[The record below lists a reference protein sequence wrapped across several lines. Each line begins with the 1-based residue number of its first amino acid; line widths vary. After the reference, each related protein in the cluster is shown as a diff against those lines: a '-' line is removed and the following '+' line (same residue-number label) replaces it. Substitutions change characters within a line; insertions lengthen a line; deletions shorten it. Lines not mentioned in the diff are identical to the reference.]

1 MTTSTL
7 LDAAAKE
14 ALLMDALRAWPQ
26 VMVAFSAGVDSTYL
40 LDVAH
45 AVHGEQVTAVTADS
59 PSLARTSLHEAES
72 FCRERGIRHL
82 VVPTDEFEQEQYL
95 ANNGRRCYHCKA
107 ALMRAMNSLAQATRA
122 SRGDSGVTA
131 LLIGAIADDLG
142 DYRPGMQAAQ
152 EAGARWPLADLG
164 FTKVDVRERS
174 RARNLPTWNRAAEPC
189 LSSRVPYGE
198 RVTVAGLRM
207 IEQAEA
213 VLKSLG
219 FPVCRARH
227 HQIGNGTGFLC
238 RIEVPQSD
246 LTRLVAL
253 HEKVVPA
260 IRTLGYAQVTIDLT
274 GFTSGGFNALLP
286 QSSDN
291 PAQRSQNQDSLSA
304 PPGRDA
310 VVSGLRPEP
319 HVLRAEKSSC
329 DK

>member
-1 MTTSTL
+1 MPTATL
-7 LDAAAKE
+7 TDAATKE
-14 ALLMDALRAWPQ
+14 ARLIDTLRAWPQ

-45 AVHGEQVTAVTADS
+45 AVHGERVTAVTADS

-95 ANNGRRCYHCKA
+95 ANDGRRCYHCKA
-107 ALMRAMNSLAQATRA
+107 ALMRAMNGLAKATRA
-122 SRGDSGVTA
+122 DRADAGETA

-142 DYRPGMQAAQ
+142 DYRPGMQAAR

-164 FTKVDVRERS
+164 FTKVEVRERS
-174 RARNLPTWNRAAEPC
+174 RARDLPTWNRAAEPC

-213 VLKSLG
+213 LLKGLG

-227 HQIGNGTGFLC
+227 HQIGDGKGFLC
-238 RIEVPQSD
+238 RIEVPQTD
-246 LTRLVAL
+246 LPRLVAL
-253 HEKVVPA
+253 HDQVVPA
-260 IRTLGYAQVTIDLT
+260 IRALGYTNVTIDLA
-274 GFTSGGFNALLP
+274 GFTSGGFNALLTKTP
-286 QSSDN
+286 DVH
-291 PAQRSQNQDSLSA
+291 P
-304 PPGRDA
+304 
-310 VVSGLRPEP
+310 
-319 HVLRAEKSSC
+319 
-329 DK
+329 